1 MTIFANKALWAVD
14 LDDQTDEDRIFGHA
28 QAMGAEAVVIRTTSG
43 RLATSMARFQAA
55 GMKVYAWRWPAV
67 VKDQGGRYAIDEA
80 NYVAQTLIPAGLD
93 GLSLT
98 RNRRMTGA
106 ITTGIARTCRYQSRN
121 WPPASAKSSVALPR
135 LRAGQASCSALRRA
149 ATIRPLW

>member
-1 MTIFANKALWAVD
+1 MTIFANKALWAED

-67 VKDQGGRYAIDEA
+67 VKNPGGRYAIDEA
-80 NYVAQTLIPAGLD
+80 NYVAQTLIPAG
-93 GLSLT
+93 
-98 RNRRMTGA
+98 MTGG
-106 ITTGIARTCRYQSRN
+106 ITTGIARTCRYRSRS
-121 WPPASAKSSVALPR
+121 WPPPSAKSSAAPPR
-135 LRAGQASCSALRRA
+135 PRAG
-149 ATIRPLW
+149 